1 MYLFELKISSKAEL
15 LNYAVENSIVDI
27 NTITKQ
33 IEMNERKK
41 YLEMHQ
47 YEIWQGE
54 KDKKWYTYFPDDAKG
69 RRLIKRV
76 SKESVENTILS

>member
-1 MYLFELKISSKAEL
+1 MAELSQAEL
-15 LNYAVENSIVDI
+15 LNYAVENGIVDI

-41 YLEMHQ
+41 YLEMHA

-54 KDKKWYTYFPDDAKG
+54 KDKKC
-69 RRLIKRV
+69 
-76 SKESVENTILS
+76 

>member
-1 MYLFELKISSKAEL
+1 MAELSKAEL
-15 LNYAVENSIVDI
+15 LNYAVENGIVDI

-41 YLEMHQ
+41 YLEMHK

-54 KDKKWYTYFPDDAKG
+54 KDNNGILTCRMIRKG
-69 RRLIKRV
+69 GV
-76 SKESVENTILS
+76 Y